1 MRTWIV
7 HDIRLHPI
15 REEYSVTLERHIRKL
30 HKAREWQMETFYFPR
45 RNAEAQSGHRRRSGG
60 PVEAPLRRK
69 AETDR
74 VRERISEGFFSAKP
88 ERVAP
93 GDVGAAE
100 LLGFASSSTSSFA
113 YCFFTLNDARCC

>member
-1 MRTWIV
+1 
-7 HDIRLHPI
+7 
-15 REEYSVTLERHIRKL
+15 
-30 HKAREWQMETFYFPR
+30 METFYFPR

-88 ERVAP
+88 ERVAS

-100 LLGFASSSTSSFA
+100 PRLCILLNKFFRLLLLSPQRRPLLLTRASA
-113 YCFFTLNDARCC
+113 PC